1 MNSALQIQLGSLH
14 IFMRRIYLLFYNV
27 TSRFVCVCVGTL
39 PKVKFLDS
47 KGDGPLFLGVSS
59 QCNRDQL
66 FFKMT
71 CRDKLSLY

>member
-1 MNSALQIQLGSLH
+1 
-14 IFMRRIYLLFYNV
+14 MRRIYLLFYNV
-27 TSRFVCVCVGTL
+27 TSRFVCVCVGAL

-47 KGDGPLFLGVSS
+47 KGDGPLFLGLSS